1 MRGTDSTDLTAQAGH
16 ASLQRPCSEHPCHPR
31 FLLVQVKMLQPG
43 SPGEG
48 QPVTVQLV
56 VHSSSLD
63 DSMAVHVILA
73 VRPEGSPKQAGKPDG
88 TRPSGAT

>member
-1 MRGTDSTDLTAQAGH
+1 M
-16 ASLQRPCSEHPCHPR
+16 
-31 FLLVQVKMLQPG
+31 LVQVKMLQPG

-63 DSMAVHVILA
+63 GSKAVHVTLA

-88 TRPSGAT
+88 VRPPGALCILAAWKCGHCW